1 LYARRQIVVPPNSE
15 HEEMVDLPHYLRESE
30 GILMVDRLPERP
42 GLDKTLAATSLSRI
56 AKGQIRVRFIN
67 PTSETAVYRERQ
79 AIAQLNYE
87 YEVHDQTPKFTIDEL
102 TEKQL
107 ELLKQIQLDPQKQ
120 LTPQQREKVDFALKK
135 MIAAFAENPKAPN
148 ITWPWTLEPWV
159 THCATT

>member
-1 LYARRQIVVPPNSE
+1 
-15 HEEMVDLPHYLRESE
+15 MVDLPHYSHYLREQE

-42 GLDKTLAATSLSRI
+42 GLDKTLAAASLSKI
-56 AKGQIRVRFIN
+56 VKGQIRVRFIN

-79 AIAQLNYE
+79 AIVQLNYE

-120 LTPQQREKVDFALKK
+120 LTPQQREKVDFSLKSLETGGSPG
-135 MIAAFAENPKAPN
+135 AHPAPRYSWSCSKAHKTVLLISSAP
-148 ITWPWTLEPWV
+148 LLSDG
-159 THCATT
+159 